1 MEPLDKPRQV
11 GQLMPV
17 TRARNFPA
25 KKQQHKRPEQEEQQ
39 EPVSERPDDGK
50 TGRLVDVYT

>member
-11 GQLMPV
+11 GQLMPI

-25 KKQQHKRPEQEEQQ
+25 KKQQPKRPEQDGQE
-39 EPVSERPDDGK
+39 EPVAERPDDGK